1 VNIRITLS
9 LDDWKLL
16 VAYFEG
22 NVEAMGD
29 TAPEFQP
36 QARRIQNTMRKA
48 IVLGELKKKHI
59 PTS

>member
-1 VNIRITLS
+1 MKIRVTLS

-22 NVEAMGD
+22 DVEAMGE
-29 TAPEFQP
+29 TALELQP

-48 IVLGELKKKHI
+48 LALAELKKK
-59 PTS
+59 P